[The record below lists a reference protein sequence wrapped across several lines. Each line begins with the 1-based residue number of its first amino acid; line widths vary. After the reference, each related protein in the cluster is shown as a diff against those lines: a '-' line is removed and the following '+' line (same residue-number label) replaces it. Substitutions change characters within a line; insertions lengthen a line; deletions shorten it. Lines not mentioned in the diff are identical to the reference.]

1 MKVALST
8 RVLPLFLAN
17 LSLCKT
23 FSNTTGIPFKQHLN
37 GIYYWLICKK
47 RKTNNKDA
55 EDVL

>member
-8 RVLPLFLAN
+8 RVLK
-17 LSLCKT
+17 C
-23 FSNTTGIPFKQHLN
+23 HLN
-37 GIYYWLICKK
+37 GIYYWQICKK